1 MTVLLSAQIVVS
13 ERVIDYGEIGP
24 DTSLEQEIFLVNT
37 GSKSSL
43 LLTNDFP
50 RDYSAH
56 INSKNVAPG
65 DTVYLR
71 WKFNPF
77 SEGVFNDKVT
87 IWFSTMNEPLEIK
100 IKGNV

>member
-50 RDYSAH
+50 RD
-56 INSKNVAPG
+56 
-65 DTVYLR
+65 
-71 WKFNPF
+71 
-77 SEGVFNDKVT
+77 
-87 IWFSTMNEPLEIK
+87 
-100 IKGNV
+100 